1 MLYREPQ
8 PDHTSRGVTVTC
20 TVMASDGDDDGG
32 LLSDD
37 AFRRSPLPL
46 AARIAAHTGDVIAS
60 AAAADGAAVSRSQP
74 VRRKGKGKGKGSNSM
89 ALPRTLRLDEGRSR
103 SQPNPAP
110 ASAARSASTDADSA
124 TDAGAVAEA
133 AAADDAIPTRALFYG
148 CCTFPP
154 HHQFPPHHHLQPSRC
169 DFPL

>member
-74 VRRKGKGKGKGSNSM
+74 VRRKGKGKGKGKGSNSM

-148 CCTFPP
+148 CCTFS
-154 HHQFPPHHHLQPSRC
+154 PHHHLQPSRC